1 MAISTTDP
9 ATGQLVRSFD
19 ELTAE
24 QIESRLERAATAFR
38 EWRRAPVDERAAVVR
53 RAGDILE
60 ADKQAFGELM
70 TLEMGKPV
78 SAAIEESAK
87 CATACRFYAD
97 HAEAFLAAEP
107 VTGEG
112 LSGRDYVAYQPL
124 GPVLAVM
131 PWNFPFWQVIRFAAP
146 ALVAGNV
153 GLLKHASNVPQCALA
168 LEDIFRRAG
177 APEGVFQALLVGSKA
192 VAGIIADPRIA
203 AVTLTG
209 SEGAGSNV
217 GAAVGKALKKSVLEL
232 GGSDP
237 FIVMPSAD
245 VANAA
250 TTAVR
255 ARTLNNG
262 QSCIAAKRFIIHES
276 IADDFERRFVEEMR
290 ALRVGDPRQPDT
302 HIGPL
307 AMPQLVDELDDQ
319 VRETVRLG
327 GRILLGG
334 TRLDRPGNFFAP
346 TVLTDI
352 PPASPAARDELFGP
366 VAALFRVRD
375 IDEAID
381 VANNSRYGLGA
392 SAWTRV
398 AAEADRFARE
408 IESGQVFINSMV
420 VSDPRFPFGGIK
432 RSGYG
437 RELAAVG
444 LREFVNVK
452 TVRFAADSPDSP
464 DTE

>member
-1 MAISTTDP
+1 MAIATIDP

-19 ELTAE
+19 ELTTAE
-24 QIESRLERAATAFR
+24 IETKLALADTASR
-38 EWRRAPVDERAAVVR
+38 EWRRASVAERAAVVR

-60 ADKQAFGELM
+60 AGKQAFGELM

-78 SAAIEESAK
+78 SAAVEEAAK

-97 HAEAFLAAEP
+97 HAEAFLAPEP
-107 VTGEG
+107 VDGEG
-112 LSGRDYVAYQPL
+112 LSGRDYIAFQPL

-153 GLLKHASNVPQCALA
+153 ALLKHASNVPQCALA
-168 LEDIFRRAG
+168 LEDIFMRAG
-177 APEGVFQALLVGSKA
+177 APDGVFQALLVDTKA
-192 VAGIIADPRIA
+192 VAGIIADPRVA

-209 SEGAGSNV
+209 SEGAGSAV
-217 GAAVGKALKKSVLEL
+217 GAAAGKALKKSVLEL

-237 FIVMPSAD
+237 FVVMPSAD
-245 VANAA
+245 VASAA

-255 ARTLNNG
+255 ARTINNG

-276 IADDFERRFVEEMR
+276 IADEFEGRFIEEMR
-290 ALRVGDPRQPDT
+290 ALRVGDPKRPDT
-302 HIGPL
+302 QVGPL
-307 AMPQLVDELDDQ
+307 AMPQLLDELDEQ

-327 GRILLGG
+327 GRILVGG
-334 TRLDRPGNFFAP
+334 TRLDRPGNYFAP

-352 PPASPAARDELFGP
+352 PPGSPAARDELFGP

-375 IDEAID
+375 IDEAIRM
-381 VANNSRYGLGA
+381 ANDSRYGLGA
-392 SAWTRV
+392 SAWTGK
-398 AAEADRFARE
+398 ADEAERFARE

-444 LREFVNVK
+444 LREFVNMK
-452 TVRFAADSPDSP
+452 TVRFAAESPASAN
-464 DTE
+464 TE